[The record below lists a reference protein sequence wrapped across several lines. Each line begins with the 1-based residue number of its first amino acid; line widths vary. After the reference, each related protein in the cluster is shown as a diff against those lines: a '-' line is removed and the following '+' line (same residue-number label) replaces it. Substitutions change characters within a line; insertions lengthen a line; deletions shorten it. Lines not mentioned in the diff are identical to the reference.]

1 MGQNKHND
9 TVDNETSEEQE
20 NEGSFDRFTLAPNK
34 KHFVLRR
41 KRSNH
46 NKNEGHGKNKDSK
59 DLDSKRGEHGHK
71 GSSRVS
77 YSSRTSSKK
86 TTTKKV

>member
-1 MGQNKHND
+1 MEVIIIEIPH
-9 TVDNETSEEQE
+9 NETSEEQE
-20 NEGSFDRFTLAPNK
+20 NEGSFDRFTLAPNR
-34 KHFVLRR
+34 KHFALRR

-46 NKNEGHGKNKDSK
+46 NKNEGHGNRDST

-77 YSSRTSSKK
+77 YSSRISKK